1 MSRAPGTTTASLF
14 GRTSL
19 YKDRDSVWFITV
31 LGSGCKK
38 SKKGSSLSMAHCV
51 HRTYCH
57 VIGEE
62 KKSTDT
68 KDIFLKDIRMPH
80 IHRCICSPHVSTH
93 VISLSLSCTLNLP
106 KRKFISWS
114 NTHRPI
120 YFHVQSSSENNLNI
134 FTIGMHV
141 RWPHHIHASAQGLI
155 EYKA

>member
-62 KKSTDT
+62 KKARTQKT
-68 KDIFLKDIRMPH
+68 YFLKIYECLTFTGAYVH
-80 IHRCICSPHVSTH
+80 
-93 VISLSLSCTLNLP
+93 LTLVHML
-106 KRKFISWS
+106 
-114 NTHRPI
+114 
-120 YFHVQSSSENNLNI
+120 
-134 FTIGMHV
+134 
-141 RWPHHIHASAQGLI
+141 
-155 EYKA
+155 